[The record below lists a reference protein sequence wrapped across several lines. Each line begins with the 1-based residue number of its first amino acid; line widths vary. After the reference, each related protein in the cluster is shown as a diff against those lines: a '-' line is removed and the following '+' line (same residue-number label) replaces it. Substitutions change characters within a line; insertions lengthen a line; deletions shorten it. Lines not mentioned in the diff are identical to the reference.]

1 MSGVVHAGRLMSY
14 MYISPTGDE
23 CVNGE
28 DWWYDG
34 NVTAGTWHTMY
45 MYIKLNTPGESPSST
60 HSAV

>member
-1 MSGVVHAGRLMSY
+1 MSY

-34 NVTAGTWHTMY
+34 NVTAGAWHTMY